1 MPCRS
6 HATSGAFYSFSSV
19 LGLQCCDAR
28 SLDMTS
34 KETLTVTTGPL
45 PASVKVFRPGVLHPD
60 IRVPMREIALH
71 PHETTSCVCFRHFPF
86 VPF

>member
-6 HATSGAFYSFSSV
+6 RAAKGAFFSFLSV

-34 KETLTVTTGPL
+34 KETPTVTTGPL
-45 PASVKVFRPGVLHPD
+45 PVSTKVFKPGVLHPD
-60 IRVPMREIALH
+60 IRVPMREIR
-71 PHETTSCVCFRHFPF
+71 C
-86 VPF
+86 